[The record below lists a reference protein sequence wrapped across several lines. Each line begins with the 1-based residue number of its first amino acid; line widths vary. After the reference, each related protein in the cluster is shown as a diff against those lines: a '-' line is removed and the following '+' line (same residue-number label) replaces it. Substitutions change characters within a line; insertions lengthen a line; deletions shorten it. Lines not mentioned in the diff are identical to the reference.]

1 MKWGHAHEVE
11 GPEQLL
17 YWVLTWVVAQSVP
30 LNHWL
35 VPILQPNGGL
45 GGDPGWEIDH
55 IPGTDDL
62 GKYKVWADPDMSG
75 IEPSERIFD
84 AEEFRNASKMTPLAF
99 GDEFPEKGREVR
111 DVILR
116 FCL

>member
-1 MKWGHAHEVE
+1 MKWGRAHEVE

-30 LNHWL
+30 LDHSL
-35 VPILQPNGGL
+35 ALILPPNGGL

-75 IEPSERIFD
+75 IELSERIFD
-84 AEEFRNASKMTPLAF
+84 AEVFRNALKMTLLAF
-99 GDEFPEKGREVR
+99 GDEFPERRGEGR
-111 DVILR
+111 DVIVR
-116 FCL
+116 FGL

>member
-11 GPEQLL
+11 EPERLL

-30 LNHWL
+30 LDHWL
-35 VPILQPNGGL
+35 AAILQPNGGL

-55 IPGTDDL
+55 IPCTDHPGT
-62 GKYKVWADPDMSG
+62 YKVWADLDVSG

-84 AEEFRNASKMTPLAF
+84 AQTFRNALRVTLLAF
-99 GDEFPEKGREVR
+99 GDEFPEREKEVR
-111 DVILR
+111 NVIVR
-116 FCL
+116 FDL